1 MADISDTFNSWLTD
15 KLKSLNTDEVVYG
28 NYIRAI
34 LDSNETEDE
43 KSEALESVIAG
54 ITEENISEHVANIL
68 VAYKNL
74 FSKEL
79 GPDVPEP
86 TEDVEVRL
94 ARMMESQSLPTT
106 TQRSYTAEELK
117 IREAILSQ
125 YSQMSDGEEEEGDG
139 EDDGVASGKPDCG
152 IEKNT
157 NAAAI
162 VQQQREMREKAK
174 LDSQKKKEK
183 DKEDRE
189 KQKQMKEEKKEKR
202 KTTKGERRR

>member
-1 MADISDTFNSWLTD
+1 MADTSDTFSSWLTD
-15 KLKSLNTDEVVYG
+15 KLKSLNTDEIVYG

-34 LDSNETEDE
+34 LDGNETEDE
-43 KSEALESVIAG
+43 KSEALEGVISG
-54 ITEENISEHVANIL
+54 ITEDNISEHVASIL
-68 VAYKNL
+68 VAYTKL
-74 FSKEL
+74 FPKEKEAEAS
-79 GPDVPEP
+79 EP
-86 TEDVEVRL
+86 AEDVDVRL

-106 TQRSYTAEELK
+106 TQRSYTAEELR

-139 EDDGVASGKPDCG
+139 DEDGVASKPECG
-152 IEKNT
+152 IERNT
-157 NAAAI
+157 NAANI
-162 VQQQREMREKAK
+162 LQQQREMREKAK

>member
-1 MADISDTFNSWLTD
+1 MADTSDTFSSWLTD

-34 LDSNETEDE
+34 LDGNETEDE
-43 KSEALESVIAG
+43 KSEALEGVIAG
-54 ITEENISEHVANIL
+54 ITEENISEHVASIL
-68 VAYKNL
+68 VAYKKL
-74 FSKEL
+74 FPKETVAEAL
-79 GPDVPEP
+79 EP
-86 TEDVEVRL
+86 AEEVEVRL
-94 ARMMESQSLPTT
+94 ARLMESQSLPTT
-106 TQRSYTAEELK
+106 TQRSYTAEELR

-139 EDDGVASGKPDCG
+139 DEDGVACAKPECG

-157 NAAAI
+157 NAANI
-162 VQQQREMREKAK
+162 LQQQREMRERAK